1 MRHPTALNVCILI
14 GIAMLVG
21 CSGGPRAIP
30 PWNQSVTL
38 EVVGDWDDI
47 WPALIIAGK
56 SGEVGLLE
64 ERPTRVEGDREIR
77 EWAFLTVRDQELLAR
92 ASRRTGEASGVIA
105 LTTEGGDEVV
115 ARRVLR
121 TWADRL
127 QALAGREFAPR

>member
-1 MRHPTALNVCILI
+1 
-14 GIAMLVG
+14 
-21 CSGGPRAIP
+21 
-30 PWNQSVTL
+30 VTL
-38 EVVGDWDDI
+38 EVVGDWNDI

-92 ASRRTGEASGVIA
+92 AARRTGEASGVIA